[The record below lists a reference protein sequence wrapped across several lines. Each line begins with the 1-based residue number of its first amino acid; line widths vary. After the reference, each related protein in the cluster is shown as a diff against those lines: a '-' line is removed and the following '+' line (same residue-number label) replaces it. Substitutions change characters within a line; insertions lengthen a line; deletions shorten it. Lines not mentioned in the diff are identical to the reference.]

1 MQIAIGGTAS
11 SGKGTLSKRLSKKF
25 NIPYL
30 DTGLLYRKVA
40 YTFINNYG
48 QNLNLNKKESLEKIF
63 HIAENSLS
71 LKLDELKLRDNEVSL
86 FASKIASIFELREI
100 LKIEQIKFSKT
111 NSEKYGGCILD
122 GRDIGTI
129 ILPNAEIKFFVIASA
144 EIRAKRRLLEN
155 FSTSLHPSEQKD
167 MFKKMLKEIILRDK
181 NDYNRKHAPL
191 KKAKNAFEIDT
202 SLLTPQ
208 EVENSAIKYINEKIT

>member
-1 MQIAIGGTAS
+1 MQIAIDGTAS

-100 LKIEQIKFSKT
+100 LKIEQIKFAKT
-111 NSEKYGGCILD
+111 NSE
-122 GRDIGTI
+122 
-129 ILPNAEIKFFVIASA
+129 
-144 EIRAKRRLLEN
+144 AK
-155 FSTSLHPSEQKD
+155 TK
-167 MFKKMLKEIILRDK
+167 
-181 NDYNRKHAPL
+181 
-191 KKAKNAFEIDT
+191 
-202 SLLTPQ
+202 
-208 EVENSAIKYINEKIT
+208 